1 MLYVPYAWHPN
12 APLVSHCNCCHRPK
26 LITSSLTTS
35 SKVLITGSER
45 CVTYLKILSQC
56 SAFYSL
62 FCTNSLSSGSLQ
74 KRNLWHGTW
83 SCGQIVYFWK
93 WSRRSGM
100 GALEKRN
107 REGGTLCQ
115 VHCWVITA
123 VGILE
128 EQYRTNVRIVCWCT
142 EARGACVHWHP
153 FLIAPG
159 LPCKLPLPCVHMCQ
173 EGWVS
178 SRSIPSSSSREQGL
192 SSAVEASSSQAL
204 SAQLAGCCSH
214 D

>member
-1 MLYVPYAWHPN
+1 MLYLPCAWHPN
-12 APLVSHCNCCHRPK
+12 PPLVSHGNCA
-26 LITSSLTTS
+26 TGQSSSPARLPPAVRFLQWGLKGVRHILEFFPSVLLSTAS
-35 SKVLITGSER
+35 SG
-45 CVTYLKILSQC
+45 
-56 SAFYSL
+56 
-62 FCTNSLSSGSLQ
+62 TNSLNSGSLQ
-74 KRNLWHGTW
+74 KQNLWHGTW

-93 WSRRSGM
+93 WSQGSGM

-107 REGGTLCQ
+107 RDGGILCQ

-128 EQYRTNVRIVCWCT
+128 EQYRTNIRIVHSCT

-159 LPCKLPLPCVHMCQ
+159 LPCKLPLPCVRTCQ
-173 EGWVS
+173 VGWVS
-178 SRSIPSSSSREQGL
+178 SRSTPSSSSREQGL
-192 SSAVEASSSQAL
+192 CSTVEASSSQAL
-204 SAQLAGCCSH
+204 SAQPAGCCSH